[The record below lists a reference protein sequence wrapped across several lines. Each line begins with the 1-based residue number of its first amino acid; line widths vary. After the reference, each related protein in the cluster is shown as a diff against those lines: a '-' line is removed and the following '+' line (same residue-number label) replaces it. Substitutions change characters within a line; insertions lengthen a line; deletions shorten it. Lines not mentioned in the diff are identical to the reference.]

1 MEIER
6 WEPWRE
12 FEELLRRFNEM
23 MDEFFSSSLMVNMP
37 RRPSFS
43 PLVDMYESARGLV
56 VRASLPGVIEEDIDI
71 TFEGDSLV
79 LRGESGG
86 PLDAVDEG
94 YRLQEC
100 RYGYFERR
108 LELPRGF
115 DTGNASFEYREGVL
129 EIRLPRQAGEPE

>member
-12 FEELLRRFNEM
+12 FEELLRRFNDM
-23 MDEFFSSSLMVNMP
+23 LDEFFGSSLMVNMP

-43 PLVDMYESARGLV
+43 PAVDMYESVHGLV

-94 YRLQEC
+94 YRLREC

-108 LELPRGF
+108 LALPRGF
-115 DTGNASFEYREGVL
+115 DTGRPSFEYREGVL
-129 EIRLPRQAGEPE
+129 EIRLPRLPQEPE

>member
-12 FEELLRRFNEM
+12 FEELLKRFNEM
-23 MDEFFSSSLMVNMP
+23 MDEFFGSSLMLNMP
-37 RRPSFS
+37 RKPSFS
-43 PLVDMYESARGLV
+43 PLVDMYESEGGLV

-71 TFEGDSLV
+71 TFEGDSLII
-79 LRGESGG
+79 RGESGG
-86 PLDAVDEG
+86 PLDVVKEG
-94 YRLQEC
+94 YRLREC

-108 LELPRGF
+108 LALPAGF

-129 EIRLPRQAGEPE
+129 EIRLPRLEQG

>member
-12 FEELLRRFNEM
+12 FEELLQRFNEM
-23 MDEFFSSSLMVNMP
+23 MDEFFDSSLMLNMP
-37 RRPSFS
+37 RKPSFS
-43 PLVDMYESARGLV
+43 PLVDMYESEGGLV

-86 PLDAVDEG
+86 PLDVVEEG
-94 YRLQEC
+94 YRLREC

-108 LELPRGF
+108 LALPEGF

-129 EIRLPRQAGEPE
+129 EIRLPRLEQD